1 MSTATTYA
9 ASYDVEEEAQGGFSE
24 AVTGKPLATCTLVV
38 LPEKYSG
45 VFPYLRGSQLFFF
58 DVVRKLNRIG
68 VLDKRVLFVT
78 ESTINLAS
86 RRGPVS
92 RCAQVE
98 DIAELICDAQ
108 ACAVGVRMRSRPFA
122 IAPKGCFYWN
132 CFHEM
137 PVDLLLHATSAMQYE
152 TLLQVIRF
160 VHHICTAETLPCRP
174 RKKHEVWGALLIL
187 APDGSRV
194 KKKPMQYHDV
204 NPALLEG
211 STAAA
216 ALGASR
222 SQETSGSPRVVHA
235 PSQFTFL
242 FAGHPVSRPASR
254 QDVSVAASTPRRAS
268 LFCAPPSLLTC
279 PGVGGH
285 QTTLKLS
292 SARLGSSSSPSSAR
306 PSKDV
311 EVVPTSEMRRCENP
325 LGNGDG
331 KALKALPK
339 KCRVVTK
346 LQPRESGDSIA
357 AATAAELSR
366 KVSAAIIPC
375 CPEEQTA
382 RAARNRKLVK
392 SLEAHLEEQHLRDAE
407 LRYFRCAKERE
418 LNASG
423 RFLSSFASSRRAS
436 RYTSSSWSPRSFV
449 HASNGCHRMNGAKKS
464 PGASCS
470 SISGSPVA
478 KGRGSVGWALDTSQR
493 TGRQMSAAPPHAE
506 PQPHRRLQSHRQFEE
521 AMWAYYE
528 EHLEELRRKES
539 ARQCFESTAR
549 H

>member
-1 MSTATTYA
+1 MSTAATHA
-9 ASYDVEEEAQGGFSE
+9 ASYDVEEEGQGSLSE
-24 AVTGKPLATCTLVV
+24 AVTGKLLATCTLVV

-86 RRGPVS
+86 GGGHVS
-92 RCAQVE
+92 RCAKVE
-98 DIAELICDAQ
+98 DIAELICDAP

-122 IAPKGCFYWN
+122 IAPKGCLYWN

-160 VHHICTAETLPCRP
+160 VHHICTTETLPCRP
-174 RKKHEVWGALLIL
+174 RKKHEVWSALLIL

-194 KKKPMQYHDV
+194 KKKPMQYYDV
-204 NPALLEG
+204 NPTFLEG

-235 PSQFTFL
+235 R
-242 FAGHPVSRPASR
+242 SR
-254 QDVSVAASTPRRAS
+254 
-268 LFCAPPSLLTC
+268 FTC

-306 PSKDV
+306 PSTDA
-311 EVVPTSEMRRCENP
+311 EVVPNSEMRRCENP
-325 LGNGDG
+325 LGKGDG
-331 KALKALPK
+331 KALKALSK
-339 KCRVVTK
+339 KYRVVTK

-366 KVSAAIIPC
+366 KASPAVTPYW
-375 CPEEQTA
+375 PEEQTA
-382 RAARNRKLVK
+382 REARSRKLLK
-392 SLEAHLEEQHLRDAE
+392 SLDAHLEEQQPCDAE
-407 LRYFRCAKERE
+407 LRCFRCAEERE
-418 LNASG
+418 LNGSG

-436 RYTSSSWSPRSFV
+436 LYTSSSWSPRSFV
-449 HASNGCHRMNGAKKS
+449 HASNGCHRMKGAKKS
-464 PGASCS
+464 SGASCS

-478 KGRGSVGWALDTSQR
+478 RGRGSVDWALDTSQR

-506 PQPHRRLQSHRQFEE
+506 AQLDRRRPSHGQFEK

-528 EHLEELRRKES
+528 EHLEGLRRKES

-549 H
+549 R